1 MCTPHTHIHIGIYE
15 EGGEEKEE
23 GGVEEEKKGWCK
35 DKHVVN
41 PNP

>member
-23 GGVEEEKKGWCK
+23 GGVEEEKKMDGARI
-35 DKHVVN
+35 N
-41 PNP
+41 ML